1 MVSGVDPAVIVA
13 VPVGVYAGCA
23 PMVWTPVDGVDAA
36 STGVRRPDTA
46 PDTEPGEALD
56 TR

>member
-13 VPVGVYAGCA
+13 VPAGVYAGCA

-36 STGVRRPDTA
+36 STGVRRPDDA